1 MTETQTEVQL
11 PANFS
16 VRIEPYWQS
25 VAVYASTLILYVVI
39 KSLWETTLQS
49 GIVNIVLT
57 DPIVV
62 LLGAFVLISLLGLVI
77 TTITRRTL
85 VVSENGITFS
95 SRFHERVFTLEE
107 IEKITRGRGR
117 RIKLRG
123 VTSHIK
129 VSIRGRRRPL
139 RIRPA
144 VFTNEQQLVDA
155 LMLLKQRLEGRQA

>member
-1 MTETQTEVQL
+1 MTDTQTDVQL
-11 PANFS
+11 PATFR
-16 VRIEPYWQS
+16 VRLEPYWQS

-62 LLGAFVLISLLGLVI
+62 LLGAFVLVSVLGLVI
-77 TTITRRTL
+77 TSVTHRT
-85 VVSENGITFS
+85 VAVSENGITFA
-95 SRFHERVFTLEE
+95 SRFHERVFTLDE
-107 IEKITRGRGR
+107 IERITRGRGR

-139 RIRPA
+139 RVRPA
-144 VFTNEQQLVDA
+144 VYTNEQQLVDA
-155 LMLLKQRLEGRQA
+155 LMLLKQRLGGRQA